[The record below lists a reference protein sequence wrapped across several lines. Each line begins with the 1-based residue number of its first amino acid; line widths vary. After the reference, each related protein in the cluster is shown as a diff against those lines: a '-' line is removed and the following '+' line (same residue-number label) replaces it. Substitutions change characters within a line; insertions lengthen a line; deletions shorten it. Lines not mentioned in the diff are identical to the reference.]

1 MEPEPEPAPP
11 FLLGQAE
18 GRIFIPPDFYCP
30 ITGDLL
36 NDPVSEP
43 SGHTYERESIMRWL
57 KTKKESPLTREY
69 LDVSILTDN
78 IAMKRS
84 IDSIRDK
91 IQSDQLKID
100 SQVMDVKLS
109 PYKEMLDEITIDQYY
124 HNQKLV
130 VSINTPEV
138 QKRPP
143 IDVVLC
149 IDVSYSM
156 FSEATLK
163 GNQNEKISHGISVLS
178 LTISAAKT
186 ILYSLEETDNIS
198 IVTYSSEAFTIVKNQ
213 PCSAENKELISSEL
227 DSLKPQSNTNMWV
240 GIVASLDIL
249 KQTSASG
256 KNKGILL
263 LTDGIPNVEPPRGH
277 ESMLEK
283 YFDDQNFRCMIS
295 TYGFGYNLD
304 SNLLLNLSNI
314 SGGDGYSFIPDAS
327 ILGSVFIN
335 GISNLLT
342 TACCNSK
349 LKVELSDGITFADGT
364 TSVDVNIDSL
374 KYGKTKN
381 YVFDIASSLAGDSQI
396 VQRKS
401 GGGLVNKQF
410 SKVSLTTGDH
420 KVIISDKN
428 TIDVLMIQRQVL
440 RMEAVKIINE
450 CIQRKNFNDG
460 SFKDI
465 VNGFHQKLNQY
476 HVDTSDTYVHNI
488 LLDFSGQVKEALNMT
503 SNGEREDWF
512 SRWGI
517 HYLRSLQGAYMNEMC
532 NNFKDKGIYNFKTPM
547 FNNICDTISTVFEA
561 IPPPKP
567 DITKSDHPAGR
578 MRAANSVK
586 SSQPLRNMSA
596 YNNCGGGCC
605 IGTSGVLMADK
616 TIKEIQYLKKGD
628 RIITSDPNNYNES
641 QVSEVECL
649 VFTKSD
655 TDKELLSTINN
666 NVASLSLTPYHPIID
681 TTTDTWIFPINIS
694 PPQVRRCKGVYTL
707 VVKNRFPIIVQ
718 GFTYATLGHYI
729 SGDVIGH
736 PFFGTNLVINDLKKF
751 NTYDEG
757 FVLLEKINYKREN
770 NKVISIEPQEDL
782 SQL

>member
-1 MEPEPEPAPP
+1 MEPEPET
-11 FLLGQAE
+11 E

-43 SGHTYERESIMRWL
+43 SGHTYERDSIVRWL
-57 KTKKESPLTREY
+57 QTKKESPLTREY
-69 LDVSILTDN
+69 LDESKLTDN

-84 IDSIRDK
+84 ILSIRDK

-100 SQVMDVKLS
+100 SQVMDAKLS
-109 PYKEMLDEITIDQYY
+109 PYKDLLDEITIDQYY

-186 ILYSLEETDNIS
+186 ILYSLEEEDNIS
-198 IVTYSSEAFTIVKNQ
+198 IVTYSSEAVTIVKNQ
-213 PCSAENKELISSEL
+213 PCSAENKDIISSEL

-249 KQTSASG
+249 KETSPLG

-349 LKVELSDGITFADGT
+349 LKVELSEGITFADGK
-364 TSVDVNIDSL
+364 TSVDLNIDSL

-381 YVFDIASSLAGDSQI
+381 YVFDIASSSSLAGDSQI

-401 GGGLVNKQF
+401 ASERSGGLVNKQF
-410 SKVSLTTGDH
+410 SKVSLTTEDH
-420 KVIISDKN
+420 KEIISDKN
-428 TIDVLMIQRQVL
+428 TIDVLMVQRQVL

-450 CIQRKNFNDG
+450 CINLKNFNDE

-465 VNGFHQKLNQY
+465 VNGFHKKLNQY
-476 HVDTSDTYVHNI
+476 HVDTSDPYVHNI

-567 DITKSDHPAGR
+567 DLIKTTSGAQWGR
-578 MRAANSVK
+578 EVVK
-586 SSQPLRNMSA
+586 SSQPLRSMSA

-628 RIITSDPNNYNES
+628 RIITADPNNYNES

-649 VFTKSD
+649 VFTKSYA
-655 TDKELLSTINN
+655 DKELLSTVNN

-681 TTTDTWIFPINIS
+681 TTTDTWIFPNNIS
-694 PPQVRRCKGVYTL
+694 PPQVRRCKGVYTV

-757 FVLLEKINYKREN
+757 FVTLEKINYKREN
-770 NKVISIEPQEDL
+770 NTVISIEPQQDS